1 MEQIWLDVGDF
12 LWFTFKVFGAL
23 LIIAFV
29 FKTLQSTFGT
39 VRKNMYNTEQEN
51 EDEEK
56 RWMN

>member
-29 FKTLQSTFGT
+29 FKILQSTFGT

-51 EDEEK
+51 ENGEK